1 MFDNEIEKLLYSKV
15 LDKRVVAFEQIL
27 PPCKIL
33 QLLTIEDIY
42 QLNKIARS
50 KKYAA
55 KPKEKFAMIDQI
67 MQRRGFKKLAA
78 GTNRIVYKYLEDQSF
93 VIKVAHCKVALTDNI
108 QEMNNQNVL
117 APFVSKCF
125 EVSPCGTVGMFER
138 VSPISNR
145 QQFLSIASDIYDIII
160 NHFLGRFV
168 LDDFGSKYFMNWG
181 VRQGAFPVL
190 LDYPY
195 VYKLDGAK
203 LICNKPDPYSETGY
217 CGGDIDYDDGFNHLF
232 CTKCGK
238 NYFASDLKER
248 QDKSQ
253 PSILV
258 ETKGDIKM
266 NVMVMR
272 GDTVISSV
280 DTTKETAVYEK
291 TKSGKPQGYGLAKR
305 ERNRKPEMN
314 VMVTRVKE
322 EPVEPEVDENQIPKN
337 PDMHVAVIQKGAG
350 RLKAKNTEKFISDVN
365 TERNQEDEPV
375 NEEVKEPVT
384 VGFNI
389 GDEELESRWED
400 ATEGAVDVI
409 DPEYEEQLKKGLDYE
424 EEDQPAVKGSDV
436 VEIVDD
442 RETAPAEDS
451 NNIDE
456 Y

>member
-15 LDKRVVAFEQIL
+15 LDKRVVVFEQIL

-108 QEMNNQNVL
+108 REMSNQNIL

-181 VRQGAFPVL
+181 VRRGAFPVL

-266 NVMVMR
+266 NVMVMK
-272 GDTVISSV
+272 GDTVVSSV

-350 RLKAKNTEKFISDVN
+350 RLKAKNTEKFISAVN
-365 TERNQEDEPV
+365 TEVSQEEEEPV
-375 NEEVKEPVT
+375 NEEAKESV
-384 VGFNI
+384 
-389 GDEELESRWED
+389 E
-400 ATEGAVDVI
+400 VDVI
-409 DPEYEEQLKKGLDYE
+409 IDPVENKSIEVANDNPADEEQ
-424 EEDQPAVKGSDV
+424 PVMKGSDV

-442 RETAPAEDS
+442 RETIQADDS

>member
-15 LDKRVVAFEQIL
+15 LDKRVVVFEQIL

-108 QEMNNQNVL
+108 REMSNQNIL

-181 VRQGAFPVL
+181 VRRGAFPVL

-266 NVMVMR
+266 NVMVMK
-272 GDTVISSV
+272 GDTVVSSV

-322 EPVEPEVDENQIPKN
+322 EPIEPEVDENQIPKN

-350 RLKAKNTEKFISDVN
+350 RLKAKNTEKFISTVN
-365 TERNQEDEPV
+365 TEASQEEEEPV
-375 NEEVKEPVT
+375 NEEAKESV
-384 VGFNI
+384 
-389 GDEELESRWED
+389 E
-400 ATEGAVDVI
+400 VDVI
-409 DPEYEEQLKKGLDYE
+409 IDPVENKSVEVVNDNSADEEQ
-424 EEDQPAVKGSDV
+424 PAMKGSDV

-442 RETAPAEDS
+442 REIIQADDS

>member
-15 LDKRVVAFEQIL
+15 LDKRVVVFEQIL

-108 QEMNNQNVL
+108 REMSNQNIL

-181 VRQGAFPVL
+181 VRRGAFPVL

-272 GDTVISSV
+272 GDTVVSSV

-322 EPVEPEVDENQIPKN
+322 EPIEPEVDENQIPKN

-350 RLKAKNTEKFISDVN
+350 RLKAKNTEKFISTVN
-365 TERNQEDEPV
+365 TEASQEEEEPV
-375 NEEVKEPVT
+375 NEEVKESV
-384 VGFNI
+384 
-389 GDEELESRWED
+389 E
-400 ATEGAVDVI
+400 VDVI
-409 DPEYEEQLKKGLDYE
+409 IDPVENKSVEVVNDNSDDEEQ
-424 EEDQPAVKGSDV
+424 PVMKGSDV

-442 RETAPAEDS
+442 RETIQAEDS

>member
-108 QEMNNQNVL
+108 REMSNQNVL

-181 VRQGAFPVL
+181 VRRGAFPVL

-203 LICNKPDPYSETGY
+203 LICNKPDPYSATGY

-238 NYFASDLKER
+238 NYFASDLKEK
-248 QDKSQ
+248 QDKSK

-258 ETKGDIKM
+258 ESKGDIKM
-266 NVMVMR
+266 NVMVMK
-272 GDTVISSV
+272 GETVVSKV

-291 TKSGKPQGYGLAKR
+291 TRSGKPQGYGLAKR
-305 ERNRKPEMN
+305 ERNRKPNMN
-314 VMVTRVKE
+314 IIVERFDNKDVKE
-322 EPVEPEVDENQIPKN
+322 PEMDNNQIPKN
-337 PDMHVAVIQKGAG
+337 PDMRVAVMQKGMAK
-350 RLKAKNTEKFISDVN
+350 LKAKNSEKFIGDVN
-365 TERNQEDEPV
+365 VEKIQEDKSVKEENIMEEKVEELHTDAV
-375 NEEVKEPVT
+375 NEMP
-384 VGFNI
+384 
-389 GDEELESRWED
+389 L
-400 ATEGAVDVI
+400 
-409 DPEYEEQLKKGLDYE
+409 
-424 EEDQPAVKGSDV
+424 KGSDV
-436 VEIVDD
+436 VEVVDD
-442 RETAPAEDS
+442 ISTEKYHDDYGDIEDTGS
-451 NNIDE
+451 DE

>member
-15 LDKRVVAFEQIL
+15 LDKRVVVFEQIL

-108 QEMNNQNVL
+108 REMSNQNIL

-181 VRQGAFPVL
+181 VRRGAFPVL

-272 GDTVISSV
+272 GDTVVSSV

-322 EPVEPEVDENQIPKN
+322 EPIEPEVDDNQIPKN

-350 RLKAKNTEKFISDVN
+350 RLKAKNTEKFISTVN
-365 TERNQEDEPV
+365 TEASQEEEEPV
-375 NEEVKEPVT
+375 NEEAR
-384 VGFNI
+384 
-389 GDEELESRWED
+389 ESVE
-400 ATEGAVDVI
+400 VDVI
-409 DPEYEEQLKKGLDYE
+409 IDPVENKSVEVVNDNSTDEEQ
-424 EEDQPAVKGSDV
+424 PAMKGSDV

-442 RETAPAEDS
+442 RETIQSEDS

>member
-15 LDKRVVAFEQIL
+15 LDKRVVVFEQIL

-108 QEMNNQNVL
+108 REMSNQNIL

-181 VRQGAFPVL
+181 VRRGAFPVL

-266 NVMVMR
+266 NVMVMK
-272 GDTVISSV
+272 GDTVVSSV

-322 EPVEPEVDENQIPKN
+322 EPIEPEVDENQIPKN

-350 RLKAKNTEKFISDVN
+350 RLKAKNTEKFISTVN
-365 TERNQEDEPV
+365 TEASQEEEEPV
-375 NEEVKEPVT
+375 NEEAR
-384 VGFNI
+384 
-389 GDEELESRWED
+389 ESVE
-400 ATEGAVDVI
+400 VDVI
-409 DPEYEEQLKKGLDYE
+409 IDPVENKSVEVVNDNSADEEQ
-424 EEDQPAVKGSDV
+424 PAMKGSDV

-442 RETAPAEDS
+442 RETIQADDS

>member
-15 LDKRVVAFEQIL
+15 LDERVVVFEQIL

-108 QEMNNQNVL
+108 REMSNQNTL

-181 VRQGAFPVL
+181 VRRGAFPVL

-272 GDTVISSV
+272 GDTVVSSV

-322 EPVEPEVDENQIPKN
+322 EPIEPEVDENQIPKN

-350 RLKAKNTEKFISDVN
+350 RLKAKNTEKFISTVN
-365 TERNQEDEPV
+365 IEASQEEEEPV
-375 NEEVKEPVT
+375 NEEAR
-384 VGFNI
+384 
-389 GDEELESRWED
+389 ESVE
-400 ATEGAVDVI
+400 VDVI
-409 DPEYEEQLKKGLDYE
+409 IDPVENKSVEVVNDNSTDEEQ
-424 EEDQPAVKGSDV
+424 PAMKGSDV
-436 VEIVDD
+436 VEIVND
-442 RETAPAEDS
+442 RETIQAEDS

>member
-15 LDKRVVAFEQIL
+15 LDKRVVVFEQIL

-108 QEMNNQNVL
+108 REMSNQNIL

-181 VRQGAFPVL
+181 VRRGAFPVL

-272 GDTVISSV
+272 GDTVVSSV

-322 EPVEPEVDENQIPKN
+322 EPIEPEVDENQIPKN

-350 RLKAKNTEKFISDVN
+350 RLKAKNTEKFISTVN
-365 TERNQEDEPV
+365 TEASQEEEEPV
-375 NEEVKEPVT
+375 NEEVKESV
-384 VGFNI
+384 
-389 GDEELESRWED
+389 E
-400 ATEGAVDVI
+400 VDVI
-409 DPEYEEQLKKGLDYE
+409 IDPVENKSVEVVNDNSADEEQ
-424 EEDQPAVKGSDV
+424 PAMKGSDV

-442 RETAPAEDS
+442 RETIQAEDS

>member
-15 LDKRVVAFEQIL
+15 LDKRVVVFEQIL

-108 QEMNNQNVL
+108 REMSNQNIL

-181 VRQGAFPVL
+181 VRRGAFPVL

-266 NVMVMR
+266 NVMVMK
-272 GDTVISSV
+272 GDTVVSSV

-322 EPVEPEVDENQIPKN
+322 EPIEPEVDENQIPKN

-350 RLKAKNTEKFISDVN
+350 RLKAKNTEKFISAVN
-365 TERNQEDEPV
+365 TEASQEEEEPV
-375 NEEVKEPVT
+375 NEEAKESV
-384 VGFNI
+384 
-389 GDEELESRWED
+389 E
-400 ATEGAVDVI
+400 VDVI
-409 DPEYEEQLKKGLDYE
+409 IDPVENKSVEVVNDNSADEEQ
-424 EEDQPAVKGSDV
+424 PAMKGSDV

-442 RETAPAEDS
+442 RETIQADDS

>member
-15 LDKRVVAFEQIL
+15 LDKRVVVFEQIL

-108 QEMNNQNVL
+108 REMSNQNIL

-181 VRQGAFPVL
+181 VRRGAFPVL

-272 GDTVISSV
+272 GDTVVSSV

-322 EPVEPEVDENQIPKN
+322 EPIEPEVDENQIPKN

-350 RLKAKNTEKFISDVN
+350 RLKAKNTEKFISTVN
-365 TERNQEDEPV
+365 TEVSQEEEEPV
-375 NEEVKEPVT
+375 NEEAKESV
-384 VGFNI
+384 
-389 GDEELESRWED
+389 E
-400 ATEGAVDVI
+400 VDVI
-409 DPEYEEQLKKGLDYE
+409 IDPVENKSVEVVNDNSTDEEQ
-424 EEDQPAVKGSDV
+424 PAMKGSDV

-442 RETAPAEDS
+442 RETIQAEDS

>member
-15 LDKRVVAFEQIL
+15 LDKRVVVFEQIL

-108 QEMNNQNVL
+108 REMSNQNIL

-181 VRQGAFPVL
+181 VRRGAFPVL

-272 GDTVISSV
+272 GDTVVSSV

-322 EPVEPEVDENQIPKN
+322 EPIEPEVDENQIPKN
-337 PDMHVAVIQKGAG
+337 PDMHVSVIQKGAG
-350 RLKAKNTEKFISDVN
+350 RLKAKNTEKFISTVN
-365 TERNQEDEPV
+365 TEASQEEEEPV
-375 NEEVKEPVT
+375 NEEAR
-384 VGFNI
+384 
-389 GDEELESRWED
+389 ESVE
-400 ATEGAVDVI
+400 VDVI
-409 DPEYEEQLKKGLDYE
+409 IDPVENKSVEVINDNSADEEQ
-424 EEDQPAVKGSDV
+424 PAMKGSDV

-442 RETAPAEDS
+442 REIIQADDS

>member
-15 LDKRVVAFEQIL
+15 LDKRVVVFEQIL

-108 QEMNNQNVL
+108 REMSNQNIL

-181 VRQGAFPVL
+181 VRRGAFPVL

-272 GDTVISSV
+272 GDTVVSSV

-322 EPVEPEVDENQIPKN
+322 EPIEPEVDENQIPKN

-350 RLKAKNTEKFISDVN
+350 RLKAKNTEKFISTVN
-365 TERNQEDEPV
+365 TEASQEEEEPV
-375 NEEVKEPVT
+375 NEEAR
-384 VGFNI
+384 
-389 GDEELESRWED
+389 ESVE
-400 ATEGAVDVI
+400 VDVI
-409 DPEYEEQLKKGLDYE
+409 IDPVENKSVEVVNDNSADEEQ
-424 EEDQPAVKGSDV
+424 PAMKGSDV

-442 RETAPAEDS
+442 RETIQTEDS

>member
-15 LDKRVVAFEQIL
+15 LDKRVVVFEQIL

-108 QEMNNQNVL
+108 REMSNQNIL

-181 VRQGAFPVL
+181 VRLGAFPVL

-272 GDTVISSV
+272 GDTVVSSV

-314 VMVTRVKE
+314 VMVTRIKE
-322 EPVEPEVDENQIPKN
+322 EPIEPEVDENQIPKN

-350 RLKAKNTEKFISDVN
+350 RLKAKNTEKFISTVN
-365 TERNQEDEPV
+365 TEASQEEEEPV
-375 NEEVKEPVT
+375 NEEAR
-384 VGFNI
+384 
-389 GDEELESRWED
+389 ESVE
-400 ATEGAVDVI
+400 VDVI
-409 DPEYEEQLKKGLDYE
+409 IDPVENKSVEVVNDNSTDEEQ
-424 EEDQPAVKGSDV
+424 PAMKGSDV

-442 RETAPAEDS
+442 RETIQSEDS

>member
-15 LDKRVVAFEQIL
+15 LDKRVVVFEQIL

-108 QEMNNQNVL
+108 REMSNQNIL

-181 VRQGAFPVL
+181 VRRGAFPVL

-272 GDTVISSV
+272 GDTVVSSV

-322 EPVEPEVDENQIPKN
+322 EPIEPEVDENQIPKN

-350 RLKAKNTEKFISDVN
+350 RLKAKNTEKFISTVN
-365 TERNQEDEPV
+365 TEASQEEEEPV
-375 NEEVKEPVT
+375 NEEAR
-384 VGFNI
+384 
-389 GDEELESRWED
+389 ESVE
-400 ATEGAVDVI
+400 VDVI
-409 DPEYEEQLKKGLDYE
+409 IDPVENKSVEVVNDNSTDEEQ
-424 EEDQPAVKGSDV
+424 PVMKGSDV

-442 RETAPAEDS
+442 RETIQAEDS

>member
-15 LDKRVVAFEQIL
+15 LDKRVVVFEQIL

-108 QEMNNQNVL
+108 REMSNQNIL

-181 VRQGAFPVL
+181 VRRGAFPVL

-266 NVMVMR
+266 NVMVMK
-272 GDTVISSV
+272 GDTVVSSV

-322 EPVEPEVDENQIPKN
+322 EPIEPEVDENQIPKN

-350 RLKAKNTEKFISDVN
+350 RLKAKNTEKFISTVN
-365 TERNQEDEPV
+365 TEASQEEEEPV
-375 NEEVKEPVT
+375 NEEAR
-384 VGFNI
+384 
-389 GDEELESRWED
+389 ESVE
-400 ATEGAVDVI
+400 VDVI
-409 DPEYEEQLKKGLDYE
+409 IDPVENKSVEVVNDNSADEEQ
-424 EEDQPAVKGSDV
+424 PAMKGSDV

-442 RETAPAEDS
+442 REIIQADDS

>member
-15 LDKRVVAFEQIL
+15 LDKRVVVFEQIL

-93 VIKVAHCKVALTDNI
+93 VLKVAHCKVALTDNI
-108 QEMNNQNVL
+108 REMSNQNIL

-181 VRQGAFPVL
+181 VRRGAFPVL

-266 NVMVMR
+266 NVMVMK
-272 GDTVISSV
+272 GDTVVSSV

-314 VMVTRVKE
+314 VIVTRVKE
-322 EPVEPEVDENQIPKN
+322 EPIEPEVDENQIPKN

-350 RLKAKNTEKFISDVN
+350 RLKAKNTEKFISTVN
-365 TERNQEDEPV
+365 TEVSQEEEEPV
-375 NEEVKEPVT
+375 NEEAR
-384 VGFNI
+384 
-389 GDEELESRWED
+389 ESVE
-400 ATEGAVDVI
+400 VDVI
-409 DPEYEEQLKKGLDYE
+409 IDPVENKSVEVINDNSADEEQ
-424 EEDQPAVKGSDV
+424 PAMKGSDV

-442 RETAPAEDS
+442 REIIQADDS

>member
-15 LDKRVVAFEQIL
+15 LDKRVVVFEQIL

-108 QEMNNQNVL
+108 REMSNQNIL

-145 QQFLSIASDIYDIII
+145 QQFLSVASDIYDIII

-181 VRQGAFPVL
+181 VRRGAFPVL

-266 NVMVMR
+266 NVMVMK
-272 GDTVISSV
+272 GDTVVSSV

-322 EPVEPEVDENQIPKN
+322 EPVELEVDENQIPKN

-365 TERNQEDEPV
+365 TERNQEEEEPV
-375 NEEVKEPVT
+375 NDVVKESET
-384 VGFNI
+384 VDFSTGK
-389 GDEELESRWED
+389 EELESRWED
-400 ATEGAVDVI
+400 AVESAVDVVDAEDSI
-409 DPEYEEQLKKGLDYE
+409 DDE
-424 EEDQPAVKGSDV
+424 EEDQPEMKGSDV

-442 RETAPAEDS
+442 RETTPAEDS

>member
-15 LDKRVVAFEQIL
+15 LDKRVVVFEQIL

-108 QEMNNQNVL
+108 REMSNQNIL

-181 VRQGAFPVL
+181 VRRGAFPVL

-266 NVMVMR
+266 NVMVMK
-272 GDTVISSV
+272 GDTVVSSV

-322 EPVEPEVDENQIPKN
+322 EPIEPEVDENQIPKN

-350 RLKAKNTEKFISDVN
+350 RLKAKNTEKFISTVN
-365 TERNQEDEPV
+365 TEASQEEEEPV
-375 NEEVKEPVT
+375 NEEAKESV
-384 VGFNI
+384 
-389 GDEELESRWED
+389 E
-400 ATEGAVDVI
+400 VDVI
-409 DPEYEEQLKKGLDYE
+409 IDPVENKSVEVVNDNSADEEQ
-424 EEDQPAVKGSDV
+424 PVMKGSDV

-442 RETAPAEDS
+442 RETIQVEDS

>member
-15 LDKRVVAFEQIL
+15 LDKRVVVFEQIL

-108 QEMNNQNVL
+108 REMSNQNIL

-181 VRQGAFPVL
+181 VRRGAFPVL

-266 NVMVMR
+266 NVMVMK
-272 GDTVISSV
+272 GDTVVSSV

-322 EPVEPEVDENQIPKN
+322 EPIEPEVDENQIPKN

-350 RLKAKNTEKFISDVN
+350 RLKAKNTEKFISTVN
-365 TERNQEDEPV
+365 TEASQEEEEPV
-375 NEEVKEPVT
+375 NEEARESVEVNVIIDPVENKS
-384 VGFNI
+384 VEVINDNSA
-389 GDEELESRWED
+389 DEE
-400 ATEGAVDVI
+400 
-409 DPEYEEQLKKGLDYE
+409 
-424 EEDQPAVKGSDV
+424 QPAMKGSDV

-442 RETAPAEDS
+442 REIIQADDS

>member
-15 LDKRVVAFEQIL
+15 LDKRVVVFEQIL

-108 QEMNNQNVL
+108 REMSNQNTL

-181 VRQGAFPVL
+181 VRRGAFPVL

-272 GDTVISSV
+272 GDTVVSSV

-322 EPVEPEVDENQIPKN
+322 EPIEPEVDENQIPKN

-350 RLKAKNTEKFISDVN
+350 RLKAKNTEKFISTVN
-365 TERNQEDEPV
+365 IEASQEEEEPV
-375 NEEVKEPVT
+375 NEEAR
-384 VGFNI
+384 
-389 GDEELESRWED
+389 ESVE
-400 ATEGAVDVI
+400 VDVI
-409 DPEYEEQLKKGLDYE
+409 IDPVENKSVEVVNDNSTDEEQ
-424 EEDQPAVKGSDV
+424 PAMKGSDV
-436 VEIVDD
+436 VEIVND
-442 RETAPAEDS
+442 RETIQAEDS

>member
-15 LDKRVVAFEQIL
+15 LDKRVVVFEQIL

-108 QEMNNQNVL
+108 REMSNQNIL

-181 VRQGAFPVL
+181 VRRGAFPVL

-272 GDTVISSV
+272 GDTVVSSV

-322 EPVEPEVDENQIPKN
+322 EPIEPEVDENQIPKN

-350 RLKAKNTEKFISDVN
+350 RLKAKNTEKFISTVN
-365 TERNQEDEPV
+365 TEASQEEEEPV
-375 NEEVKEPVT
+375 NEEVR
-384 VGFNI
+384 
-389 GDEELESRWED
+389 ESVE
-400 ATEGAVDVI
+400 VDVI
-409 DPEYEEQLKKGLDYE
+409 IDPVENKSVEVVNDNSADEEQ
-424 EEDQPAVKGSDV
+424 PAMKGSDV

-442 RETAPAEDS
+442 RETIQAEDS

>member
-15 LDKRVVAFEQIL
+15 LDKRVVVFEQIL

-108 QEMNNQNVL
+108 REMSNQNIL

-181 VRQGAFPVL
+181 VRRGAFPVL

-272 GDTVISSV
+272 GDTVVSSV

-322 EPVEPEVDENQIPKN
+322 EPIEPEVDENQIPKN

-350 RLKAKNTEKFISDVN
+350 RLKAKNTEKFISTVN
-365 TERNQEDEPV
+365 TEASQEEEEPV
-375 NEEVKEPVT
+375 NEEAR
-384 VGFNI
+384 
-389 GDEELESRWED
+389 ESVE
-400 ATEGAVDVI
+400 VDVI
-409 DPEYEEQLKKGLDYE
+409 IDPVENKSVEVVNDNSTDEEQ
-424 EEDQPAVKGSDV
+424 QAMKGSDV
-436 VEIVDD
+436 VEIIDD
-442 RETAPAEDS
+442 REIIQADDS

>member
-15 LDKRVVAFEQIL
+15 LDKRVVVFEQIL

-108 QEMNNQNVL
+108 REMSNQNIL

-181 VRQGAFPVL
+181 VRRGAFPVL

-266 NVMVMR
+266 NVMVMK
-272 GDTVISSV
+272 GDTVVSSV

-322 EPVEPEVDENQIPKN
+322 EPIEPEVDENQIPKN

-350 RLKAKNTEKFISDVN
+350 RLKAKNTEKFISTVN
-365 TERNQEDEPV
+365 TEASREEEEPV
-375 NEEVKEPVT
+375 NEEAKESV
-384 VGFNI
+384 
-389 GDEELESRWED
+389 E
-400 ATEGAVDVI
+400 VDVI
-409 DPEYEEQLKKGLDYE
+409 IDPVENKSVEVVNDNSADEEQ
-424 EEDQPAVKGSDV
+424 PAMKGSDV

-442 RETAPAEDS
+442 RETIQADDS

>member
-15 LDKRVVAFEQIL
+15 LDKRVVVFEQIL

-108 QEMNNQNVL
+108 REMSNQNIL

-181 VRQGAFPVL
+181 VRRGAFPVL

-266 NVMVMR
+266 NVMVMK
-272 GDTVISSV
+272 GDTVVSSV

-322 EPVEPEVDENQIPKN
+322 EPIEPEVDENQIPKN

-350 RLKAKNTEKFISDVN
+350 RLKAKNTEKFISTVN
-365 TERNQEDEPV
+365 TEASQEEEEPV
-375 NEEVKEPVT
+375 NEEAR
-384 VGFNI
+384 
-389 GDEELESRWED
+389 ESVE
-400 ATEGAVDVI
+400 VDVI
-409 DPEYEEQLKKGLDYE
+409 IDPVENKSVEVVNDNSADEEQ
-424 EEDQPAVKGSDV
+424 PAMKGSDV

-442 RETAPAEDS
+442 RETIQAEDS

>member
-15 LDKRVVAFEQIL
+15 LDKRVVVFEQIL

-108 QEMNNQNVL
+108 REMSNQNIL

-181 VRQGAFPVL
+181 VRRGAFPVL

-272 GDTVISSV
+272 GDTVVSSV

-322 EPVEPEVDENQIPKN
+322 EPIEPEVDDNQIPKN

-350 RLKAKNTEKFISDVN
+350 RLKAKNTEKFISTVN
-365 TERNQEDEPV
+365 TEASQEEEEPV
-375 NEEVKEPVT
+375 NEEAR
-384 VGFNI
+384 
-389 GDEELESRWED
+389 ESVE
-400 ATEGAVDVI
+400 VDVI
-409 DPEYEEQLKKGLDYE
+409 IDPVENKSVEVVNDNSADEEQ
-424 EEDQPAVKGSDV
+424 PAMKGSDV

-442 RETAPAEDS
+442 RETIQAEDS

>member
-15 LDKRVVAFEQIL
+15 LDKRVVVFEQIL

-108 QEMNNQNVL
+108 REMSNQNIL

-181 VRQGAFPVL
+181 VRRGAFPVL

-248 QDKSQ
+248 QDKPQ

-272 GDTVISSV
+272 GDTVVSSV

-322 EPVEPEVDENQIPKN
+322 EPIEPEVDENQIPKN

-350 RLKAKNTEKFISDVN
+350 RLKAKNTEKFISTVN
-365 TERNQEDEPV
+365 TEASQEEEEPV
-375 NEEVKEPVT
+375 NEEAKESV
-384 VGFNI
+384 
-389 GDEELESRWED
+389 E
-400 ATEGAVDVI
+400 VDVI
-409 DPEYEEQLKKGLDYE
+409 IDPVENKSVEVVNDNSADEEQ
-424 EEDQPAVKGSDV
+424 PAMKGSDV

-442 RETAPAEDS
+442 REIIQTDDS

>member
-15 LDKRVVAFEQIL
+15 LDKRVVVFEQIL

-108 QEMNNQNVL
+108 REMSNQNIL

-181 VRQGAFPVL
+181 VRRGAFPVL

-272 GDTVISSV
+272 GDTVVSSI

-322 EPVEPEVDENQIPKN
+322 EPIEPEVDDNQIPKN

-350 RLKAKNTEKFISDVN
+350 RLKAKNTEKFISTVN
-365 TERNQEDEPV
+365 TEASQEEEEPV
-375 NEEVKEPVT
+375 NEEAKESV
-384 VGFNI
+384 
-389 GDEELESRWED
+389 E
-400 ATEGAVDVI
+400 VDVI
-409 DPEYEEQLKKGLDYE
+409 IDPVENKSVEVVNDNSADEEQ
-424 EEDQPAVKGSDV
+424 PAMKGSDV

-442 RETAPAEDS
+442 REIIQADDS

>member
-15 LDKRVVAFEQIL
+15 LDKRVVVFEQIL

-33 QLLTIEDIY
+33 QLLTIEDVY

-108 QEMNNQNVL
+108 REMSNQNIL

-181 VRQGAFPVL
+181 VRRGAFPVL

-266 NVMVMR
+266 NVMVMK
-272 GDTVISSV
+272 GDTVVSSV

-322 EPVEPEVDENQIPKN
+322 EPIEPEVDENQIPKN

-350 RLKAKNTEKFISDVN
+350 RLKAKNTEKFISTVN
-365 TERNQEDEPV
+365 TEVSQEEEEPV
-375 NEEVKEPVT
+375 NEEAKESV
-384 VGFNI
+384 
-389 GDEELESRWED
+389 E
-400 ATEGAVDVI
+400 VDVI
-409 DPEYEEQLKKGLDYE
+409 IDPVENKSVEVVNDNSADEEQ
-424 EEDQPAVKGSDV
+424 PAMKGSDV

-442 RETAPAEDS
+442 RETIQADDS

>member
-15 LDKRVVAFEQIL
+15 LDKRVVVFEQIL

-108 QEMNNQNVL
+108 REMNNQNIL

-181 VRQGAFPVL
+181 VRRGAFPVL

-272 GDTVISSV
+272 GDTVVSSV

-322 EPVEPEVDENQIPKN
+322 EPIEPEVDENQIPKN

-350 RLKAKNTEKFISDVN
+350 RLKAKNTEKFISTVN
-365 TERNQEDEPV
+365 TEASQEEEEPV
-375 NEEVKEPVT
+375 NEEARESVEVDIIIDPVENKSVEVVNDNST
-384 VGFNI
+384 
-389 GDEELESRWED
+389 DEE
-400 ATEGAVDVI
+400 
-409 DPEYEEQLKKGLDYE
+409 
-424 EEDQPAVKGSDV
+424 QPAMKGSDV

-442 RETAPAEDS
+442 RETIQAEDS

>member
-15 LDKRVVAFEQIL
+15 LDKRVVVFEQIL

-108 QEMNNQNVL
+108 REMSNQNIL

-181 VRQGAFPVL
+181 VRRGAFPVL

-272 GDTVISSV
+272 GDTVVSSV

-322 EPVEPEVDENQIPKN
+322 EPIEPEVDENQIPKN

-350 RLKAKNTEKFISDVN
+350 RLKAKNTEKFISTVN
-365 TERNQEDEPV
+365 TEASQEEEEPV
-375 NEEVKEPVT
+375 NEEAR
-384 VGFNI
+384 
-389 GDEELESRWED
+389 ESVE
-400 ATEGAVDVI
+400 VDVI
-409 DPEYEEQLKKGLDYE
+409 IDPVENKSVEVVNDNSAD
-424 EEDQPAVKGSDV
+424 EDQPEMKGSDV

-442 RETAPAEDS
+442 RETIQAEDS

>member
-15 LDKRVVAFEQIL
+15 LDKRVVVFEQIL

-108 QEMNNQNVL
+108 REMSNQNIL

-181 VRQGAFPVL
+181 VRRGAFPVL

-266 NVMVMR
+266 NVMVMK
-272 GDTVISSV
+272 GDTVVSSV

-322 EPVEPEVDENQIPKN
+322 EPIEPEVDENQIPKN

-350 RLKAKNTEKFISDVN
+350 RLKAKNTEKFISTVN
-365 TERNQEDEPV
+365 TEASQEEEEPV
-375 NEEVKEPVT
+375 NEEAR
-384 VGFNI
+384 
-389 GDEELESRWED
+389 ESVE
-400 ATEGAVDVI
+400 VDVI
-409 DPEYEEQLKKGLDYE
+409 IDPVENKSVEVINDNSADEEQ
-424 EEDQPAVKGSDV
+424 PAMKGSDV

-442 RETAPAEDS
+442 REIIQADYS

>member
-15 LDKRVVAFEQIL
+15 LDKRVVVFEQIL

-108 QEMNNQNVL
+108 REMSNQNIL

-181 VRQGAFPVL
+181 VRRGAFPVL

-272 GDTVISSV
+272 GDTVVSSV

-322 EPVEPEVDENQIPKN
+322 EPIEPEVDENQIPKN

-350 RLKAKNTEKFISDVN
+350 RLKAKNTEKFISTVN
-365 TERNQEDEPV
+365 TEASQEEEEPV
-375 NEEVKEPVT
+375 NEEAKESV
-384 VGFNI
+384 
-389 GDEELESRWED
+389 E
-400 ATEGAVDVI
+400 VDVI
-409 DPEYEEQLKKGLDYE
+409 IDPVENKSVEVVNDNSAD
-424 EEDQPAVKGSDV
+424 EDQPEMKGSDV

-442 RETAPAEDS
+442 RETIQAEDS

>member
-15 LDKRVVAFEQIL
+15 LDKRVVVFEQIL

-108 QEMNNQNVL
+108 REMSNQNIL

-181 VRQGAFPVL
+181 VRRGAFPVL

-266 NVMVMR
+266 NVMVMK
-272 GDTVISSV
+272 GDTVVSSV

-322 EPVEPEVDENQIPKN
+322 EPIEPEVDENQIPKN

-350 RLKAKNTEKFISDVN
+350 RLKAKNTEKFISTVN
-365 TERNQEDEPV
+365 TEASQEEEKPV
-375 NEEVKEPVT
+375 NEEAR
-384 VGFNI
+384 
-389 GDEELESRWED
+389 ESVE
-400 ATEGAVDVI
+400 VDVI
-409 DPEYEEQLKKGLDYE
+409 IDPVENKSVEVVNDNSAD
-424 EEDQPAVKGSDV
+424 EDQPAMKGSDV

-442 RETAPAEDS
+442 RETIQAEDS

>member
-15 LDKRVVAFEQIL
+15 LDKRVVVFEQIL

-108 QEMNNQNVL
+108 REMSNQNIL

-181 VRQGAFPVL
+181 VRRGAFPVL

-272 GDTVISSV
+272 GDTVVSSV

-322 EPVEPEVDENQIPKN
+322 EPIEPEVDENQIPKN

-350 RLKAKNTEKFISDVN
+350 RLKAKNTEKFISTVN
-365 TERNQEDEPV
+365 TEASQEEEEPV
-375 NEEVKEPVT
+375 NEEAR
-384 VGFNI
+384 
-389 GDEELESRWED
+389 ESVE
-400 ATEGAVDVI
+400 VDVI
-409 DPEYEEQLKKGLDYE
+409 IDPVENKSVEVVNDNSTDEEQ
-424 EEDQPAVKGSDV
+424 PAMKGSDV

-442 RETAPAEDS
+442 RETIQAEDS

>member
-15 LDKRVVAFEQIL
+15 LDKRVVVFEQIL

-108 QEMNNQNVL
+108 REMSNQNIL

-181 VRQGAFPVL
+181 VRRGAFPVL

-266 NVMVMR
+266 NVMVMK
-272 GDTVISSV
+272 GDTVVSSV

-322 EPVEPEVDENQIPKN
+322 EPIEPEVDENQIPKN

-365 TERNQEDEPV
+365 TEASQEEEEPV
-375 NEEVKEPVT
+375 NEEAKESV
-384 VGFNI
+384 
-389 GDEELESRWED
+389 E
-400 ATEGAVDVI
+400 VDVI
-409 DPEYEEQLKKGLDYE
+409 IDPVENKSVEVVNDNSADEEQ
-424 EEDQPAVKGSDV
+424 PAMKGSDV

-442 RETAPAEDS
+442 REIIQADDS

>member
-15 LDKRVVAFEQIL
+15 LDKRVVVFEQIL

-108 QEMNNQNVL
+108 REMSNQNIL

-181 VRQGAFPVL
+181 VRRGAFPVL

-266 NVMVMR
+266 NVMVMK
-272 GDTVISSV
+272 GDTVVSSV

-322 EPVEPEVDENQIPKN
+322 EPIEPEVDENQIPKN

-350 RLKAKNTEKFISDVN
+350 RLKAKNTEKFISTVN
-365 TERNQEDEPV
+365 TEASQEEEEPV
-375 NEEVKEPVT
+375 NEEAKESV
-384 VGFNI
+384 
-389 GDEELESRWED
+389 E
-400 ATEGAVDVI
+400 VDVI
-409 DPEYEEQLKKGLDYE
+409 IDPVENKSVEVVNDNSADEEQ
-424 EEDQPAVKGSDV
+424 PAMKGSDV

-442 RETAPAEDS
+442 RETIQAEDS

>member
-1 MFDNEIEKLLYSKV
+1 
-15 LDKRVVAFEQIL
+15 
-27 PPCKIL
+27 
-33 QLLTIEDIY
+33 
-42 QLNKIARS
+42 
-50 KKYAA
+50 
-55 KPKEKFAMIDQI
+55 
-67 MQRRGFKKLAA
+67 
-78 GTNRIVYKYLEDQSF
+78 
-93 VIKVAHCKVALTDNI
+93 
-108 QEMNNQNVL
+108 
-117 APFVSKCF
+117 
-125 EVSPCGTVGMFER
+125 
-138 VSPISNR
+138 
-145 QQFLSIASDIYDIII
+145 
-160 NHFLGRFV
+160 
-168 LDDFGSKYFMNWG
+168 MNWG
-181 VRQGAFPVL
+181 VRRGAFPVL

-266 NVMVMR
+266 NVMVMK
-272 GDTVISSV
+272 GDTVVSSV

-322 EPVEPEVDENQIPKN
+322 EPIEPEVDENQIPKN

-350 RLKAKNTEKFISDVN
+350 RLKAKNTEKFISTVN
-365 TERNQEDEPV
+365 TEASQEEEEPV
-375 NEEVKEPVT
+375 NEEAR
-384 VGFNI
+384 
-389 GDEELESRWED
+389 ESVE
-400 ATEGAVDVI
+400 VDVI
-409 DPEYEEQLKKGLDYE
+409 IDPVENKSVEVVNDNSADEEQ
-424 EEDQPAVKGSDV
+424 PAMKGSDV

-442 RETAPAEDS
+442 RETIQAEDS

>member
-15 LDKRVVAFEQIL
+15 LDKRVVVFEQIL

-108 QEMNNQNVL
+108 REMSNQNIL

-181 VRQGAFPVL
+181 VRRGAFPVL

-272 GDTVISSV
+272 GDTVVSSV

-322 EPVEPEVDENQIPKN
+322 EPIEPEVDENQIPKN

-350 RLKAKNTEKFISDVN
+350 RLKAKNTEKFISTVN
-365 TERNQEDEPV
+365 TEASQEEEEPV
-375 NEEVKEPVT
+375 NEEAKESV
-384 VGFNI
+384 
-389 GDEELESRWED
+389 E
-400 ATEGAVDVI
+400 VDVI
-409 DPEYEEQLKKGLDYE
+409 IDPVENKSVEVVNDNSAD
-424 EEDQPAVKGSDV
+424 EDQPEMKGSYV

-442 RETAPAEDS
+442 RETIQAEDS